1 MLYEQSG
8 VLLLNLRPQSSVE
21 RGLHLPKSVNIIP
34 PMKQSANF
42 QQALDEDETSKYIC
56 AGVIAILRVG

>member
-21 RGLHLPKSVNIIP
+21 RGLHLP
-34 PMKQSANF
+34 KQSANF

>member
-21 RGLHLPKSVNIIP
+21 RGLHLPKS
-34 PMKQSANF
+34 ANF